1 MKWFA
6 ALLLPLTVLLVGCP
20 TKIVYLPVYKCDEPP
35 EMRMPL
41 LLTKMMRREAPTEE
55 KLQALGMDHLR
66 LKNSLEQCIIY
77 LDAYRGKK

>member
-1 MKWFA
+1 MKWLV
-6 ALLLPLTVLLVGCP
+6 ALLLPLTVLLAGCP

-35 EMRMPL
+35 ETRMPQ
-41 LLTKMMRREAPTEE
+41 LLTQTISPTAPTNE